1 MMIQSFGV
9 NTAQANAEFEAVAN
23 ALTKL
28 QNDYVTKGRGDK
40 PLTAT
45 SGSRAAQNGVIRK
58 PWIMSTTEWLTQ
70 NPPKGLAWQVNPGD
84 ISWSM
89 PQRSTHTKTLIGTV
103 LHVWPNQSR
112 NTFFDEPRITLNLQS
127 GNLLPVMI
135 RNGKDFEPSGGIAN
149 FYDFMQLVDAPKLTV
164 GNAKQPPRSNLVSI
178 QYSSNLF
185 PKITLIGMF
194 DPAGIKFNDTSQDNQ
209 VNGWSAD
216 FIVYDTIP
224 KLSTFNGQQTNPLI
238 NMWQTLLGA
247 DLTSTVSSGQQ
258 EANLA

>member
-1 MMIQSFGV
+1 MIQSFGV
-9 NTAQANAEFEAVAN
+9 NTEQANKEFEAVAD

-45 SGSRAAQNGVIRK
+45 SGNRAAQNGIQRI
-58 PWIMSTTEWLTQ
+58 PWLMSTTEWLTQ
-70 NPPKGLAWQVNPGD
+70 NPPKGLVWQVNPGD
-84 ISWSM
+84 VSWTM
-89 PQRSTHTKTLIGTV
+89 AQRSIHTKTIIGTV
-103 LHVWPNQSR
+103 LHVWPNQAR

-135 RNGKDFEPSGGIAN
+135 RNGTDFEPSGGIAN
-149 FYDFMQLVDAPKLTV
+149 FYDFMMLVDAPKLTV
-164 GNAKQPPRSNLVSI
+164 GTDTQPPRSNLVSI

-194 DPAGIKFNDTSQDNQ
+194 DPTGIKFTDTSQDNQ
-209 VNGWSAD
+209 VNGWSVD
-216 FIVYDTIP
+216 FIIYDTIP

-238 NMWQTLLGA
+238 SVWQTILGMDTA
-247 DLTSTVSSGQQ
+247 SVVNKGQQ
-258 EANLA
+258 EMNFA